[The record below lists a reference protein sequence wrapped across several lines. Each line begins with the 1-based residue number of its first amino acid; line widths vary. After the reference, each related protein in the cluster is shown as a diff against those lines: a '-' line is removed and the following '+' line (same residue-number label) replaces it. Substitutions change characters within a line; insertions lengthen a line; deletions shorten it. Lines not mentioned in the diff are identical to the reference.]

1 MKNQISE
8 DVKKLQLEMEY
19 RNYSPRSVVSYCKS
33 MEVMEKRL
41 SKRISEITEDD
52 LKYYLHE
59 KITKQKCSTSYVNQ
73 HISAYRIFVQD
84 VLKRDWED
92 IKIKRPRRVQ
102 KLPVVLSF
110 GEVERLMAALRNI
123 KHKAMLML
131 MYSAGLRQQEL
142 LQMKPSS
149 IDSERMLVHVSQGKG
164 KKDRYTLLSPKCLE
178 ILRLHYKMNRPKVY
192 LFEPQTKVG
201 AAMSA
206 RTIQYIVKKSA
217 KLAAIKKN
225 ISCHTLRH
233 SFATHL
239 LENGVNIKLIQ
250 QFLGHT
256 SLRTTSIYLHLT
268 NIDPASV
275 KSPLEDMN
283 I

>member
-8 DVKKLQLEMEY
+8 DVKKLKFEMEY
-19 RNYSPRSVVSYCKS
+19 RNYSPRSIESYCKS
-33 MEVMEKRL
+33 MEVMENRL

-52 LKYYLHE
+52 LKCYLHE
-59 KITKQKCSTSYVNQ
+59 KIAKQKCSTSFVNQ
-73 HISAYRIFVQD
+73 HISAYKIFVQD
-84 VLKRDWED
+84 VLKQDWEE

-110 GEVERLMAALRNI
+110 EEVERLMSTPRNI

-178 ILRLHYKMNRPKVY
+178 ILRLHYKINRPKVY
-192 LFEPQTKVG
+192 LFEPQAKVG
-201 AAMSA
+201 VAMSA
-206 RTIQYIVKKSA
+206 RTIQYVVKKSA
-217 KLAAIKKN
+217 KLAGVKKN